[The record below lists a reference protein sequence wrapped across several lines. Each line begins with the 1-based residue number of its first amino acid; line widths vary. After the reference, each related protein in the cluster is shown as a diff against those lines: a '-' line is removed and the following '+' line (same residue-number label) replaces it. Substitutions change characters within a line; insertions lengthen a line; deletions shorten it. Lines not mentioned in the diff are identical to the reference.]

1 MGVSKQQ
8 LLNTV
13 RQLKEYIDYT
23 SGTHNLSRYLA
34 KDNETEY
41 TPTKDYHPATKK
53 YVDSKSVNISA
64 EEGNAI
70 VAKEDGIYVPDVS
83 DTNISAVSG
92 NAIVKKQDGLYV
104 PSVSEV
110 KINPSDNNA
119 IQQTENGIFVEDKT
133 KDIDLIKTKI
143 NSINLYQKYVNTEMD
158 TCQAVLNNYTFE
170 TALSGTGAL
179 ESVYYIPITYYW
191 HTNMEYNTDENYII
205 LKAGKKYRFSL
216 NLQARKTSTSLQ
228 IGYNLKNKDT
238 GDNIGLMGWVRQ
250 EGSLDDMD
258 LEGIYAP
265 TVNTKVAPAITYIT
279 GTIDM
284 LWCNLVIQEIGHQTV
299 IDPLEHVNTTQGV
312 EDTPVGHVL
321 THIGNN
327 APKHYLI
334 CDGKEYNIEDYPYLA
349 QHFINEFGTVKYYGG
364 DGITTFAVPNL
375 IEKGTTIEFSPKMT
389 SANTPTQYVVSSS
402 SNYSGFPEY
411 QAFDGNTSTIWHTS
425 GYLTEDWLLFDA
437 GEKMKVSGFKMTP
450 RPSFANQAPANFIL
464 QGSDDGEQFEEI
476 ETYNL
481 AWTEVITREYTC
493 PVSNYRFY
501 RFYFPNSSSAYGQNT
516 VSLSEISFLLPQK
529 TEMIKSIK
537 YEPTYYMN
545 IVQNINT
552 DPELQKII
560 AQLSTIL
567 DDINVEVV

>member
-364 DGITTFAVPNL
+364 DGITTFAVPDL
-375 IEKGTTIEFSPKMT
+375 TGDYLKGAITDIGKQEEETQIETETWGTPVLYRGSDEDS
-389 SANTPTQYVVSSS
+389 NTEIT
-402 SNYSGFPEY
+402 Y
-411 QAFDGNTSTIWHTS
+411 Q
-425 GYLTEDWLLFDA
+425 
-437 GEKMKVSGFKMTP
+437 
-450 RPSFANQAPANFIL
+450 PANVAVL
-464 QGSDDGEQFEEI
+464 
-476 ETYNL
+476 
-481 AWTEVITREYTC
+481 C
-493 PVSNYRFY
+493 C
-501 RFYFPNSSSAYGQNT
+501 
-516 VSLSEISFLLPQK
+516 
-529 TEMIKSIK
+529 IK
-537 YEPTYYMN
+537 YEPTYFFVN
-545 IVQNINT
+545 VPTEQVNQEIADLKQQN
-552 DPELQKII
+552 ELLKTQNALMQEQIRQLSEII
-560 AQLSTIL
+560 AS
-567 DDINVEVV
+567 INREE